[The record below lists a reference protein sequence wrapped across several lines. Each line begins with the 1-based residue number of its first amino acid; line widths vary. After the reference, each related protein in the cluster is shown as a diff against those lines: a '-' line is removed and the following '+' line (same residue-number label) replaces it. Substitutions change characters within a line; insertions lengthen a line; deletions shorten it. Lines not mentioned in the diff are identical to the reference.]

1 MDSILEYK
9 NVDICQA
16 EMTVLS
22 DVSFSMCPGEFVYL
36 TGRVGSGKSSIL
48 KTIYA
53 ELPIAAGDARLF
65 DYDLKSLKRSDIPM
79 LRRKIGIVF
88 QDFRLLSDRSV
99 NDNLEFVLRATG
111 WKNKRQIADQIDFVL
126 DAVGMSTKGY
136 KWPHQLSGGE
146 QQRIVIA
153 RALLNSPQLIVAD
166 EPTGNLDPDTG
177 AEIMQ
182 ILHSIKD
189 SGTAV
194 LMATHNM
201 KFVQQFPAKRYHCE
215 DGKFYI
221 AE

>member
-9 NVDICQA
+9 NVNICQA

-22 DVSFSMCPGEFVYL
+22 DVSFEMCPGEFVYL

-53 ELPIAAGDARLF
+53 ELPIAAGEARLF
-65 DYDLKSLKRSDIPM
+65 EYDLRNLKRSDIPM
-79 LRRKIGIVF
+79 LRRNVGIVF
-88 QDFRLLSDRSV
+88 QDFKLLSDRSV

-153 RALLNSPQLIVAD
+153 RSLLNSPQLIVAD
-166 EPTGNLDPDTG
+166 EPTGNLDPETG

-182 ILHSIKD
+182 ILHSIKE

-201 KFVQQFPAKRYHCE
+201 KFVQQFPAKQFLCE
-215 DGKFYI
+215 NGKFSI
-221 AE
+221 VE